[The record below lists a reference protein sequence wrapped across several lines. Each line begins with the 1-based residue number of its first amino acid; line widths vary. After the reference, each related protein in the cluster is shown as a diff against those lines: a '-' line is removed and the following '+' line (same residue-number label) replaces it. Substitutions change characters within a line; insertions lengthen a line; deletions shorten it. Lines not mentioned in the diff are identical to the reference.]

1 MLKIRHIALLACL
14 AAPLAMAAEEGAVGH
29 PPTGEHMVPPP
40 EAAFKAC
47 EGKQVGDRATFS
59 KADGKSVSGVCRNM
73 EGKLAVM
80 PEHGRMGPPPGAL
93 KACEGKQVGD
103 SGSFTGPDG
112 RTFSGTCSDMGGKLT
127 LMPEPADKSG
137 KHGNGH

>member
-1 MLKIRHIALLACL
+1 MLSIRHIALLACL
-14 AAPLAMAAEEGAVGH
+14 SAPVAMAAGEGIGH

-40 EAAFKAC
+40 AAAFEAC
-47 EGKQVGDRATFS
+47 EGKQVGDRASFNH
-59 KADGKSVSGVCRNM
+59 ANGKTVAGTCRNI

-112 RTFSGTCSDMGGKLT
+112 RAFSGTCSEMGGKLM
-127 LMPEPADKSG
+127 LMPEPSE
-137 KHGNGH
+137 KHGSGH